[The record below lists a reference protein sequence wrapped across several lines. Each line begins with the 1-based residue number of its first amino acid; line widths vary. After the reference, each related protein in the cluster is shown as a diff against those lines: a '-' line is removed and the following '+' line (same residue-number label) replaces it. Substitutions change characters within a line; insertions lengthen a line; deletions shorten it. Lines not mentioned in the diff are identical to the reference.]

1 MTRHPAA
8 RRRPHTAP
16 AADDDKFVH
25 GVLESTAWARQHAR
39 TLVIAAVAIAALLIG
54 FLVYRSYSTAKE
66 AGAITALNDL
76 RTTLASGN
84 LQLAL
89 RDGEALLAQ
98 YGGTE
103 AADEARL
110 LLGELYLQANQPAQA
125 TQVLRPLAGDV
136 DAPLGFNAAMLAGA
150 AQEAAG
156 QKEQAVQTFSRIGAE
171 GRFLYQ
177 QIAGYEEAAR
187 IQTETG
193 DVAAATATYQRILD
207 LMDETA
213 PERTFYEMRL
223 AELATG
229 GAPPNAAPPVVA
241 ADTAGTALGAPATID
256 GASGDTAAATGAD
269 TTP

>member
-8 RRRPHTAP
+8 RRRSHTAP

-25 GVLESTAWARQHAR
+25 GVLEGTAWARQHAR
-39 TLVIAAVAIAALLIG
+39 TLVIAAVAVAALLIG

-66 AGAITALNDL
+66 AGAVTALNDL

-89 RDGEALLAQ
+89 RDGEALVAQ

-103 AADEARL
+103 AGQEARL
-110 LLGELYLQANQPAQA
+110 LLGELYLQASQPAQA
-125 TQVLRPLAGDV
+125 TEVLRPLAGDI
-136 DAPLGFNAAMLAGA
+136 DAPLGFNAAMLSGA

-156 QKEQAVQTFSRIGAE
+156 QKEQAIQTFNRIGAE

-193 DVAAATATYQRILD
+193 DVAAATATYERILD
-207 LMDETA
+207 LMDENA

-229 GAPPNAAPPVVA
+229 GAPPNAAPPVAA
-241 ADTAGTALGAPATID
+241 ADTTTTALPAPA
-256 GASGDTAAATGAD
+256 APAD
-269 TTP
+269 TTAPAATAPDTTP